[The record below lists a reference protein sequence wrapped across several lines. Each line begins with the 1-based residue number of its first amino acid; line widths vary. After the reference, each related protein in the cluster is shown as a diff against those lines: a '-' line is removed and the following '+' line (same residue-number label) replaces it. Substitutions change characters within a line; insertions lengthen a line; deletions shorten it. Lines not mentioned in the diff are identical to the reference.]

1 MTDRPMTAFL
11 VLATALVLLALA
23 VLLRSVLGS
32 RGDPAMARALRTE
45 NIAIAREQLAALDA
59 ARRSDD
65 LADSDYAE
73 ERSRIEA
80 MLSRE
85 LEHGGNVR
93 ESRTA
98 NLALGAVIA
107 LGVPLGAAWLYA
119 QIGTPAA
126 IATSPA
132 ASVAANTDAGPDAGP
147 PALAELVPRLEQRL
161 SEQPD
166 DVMGWRLLGRTYI
179 GMERFDLALRP
190 LARALELEPD
200 DAGTHTQLA
209 EARAMLAGGDLGGLA
224 LESLE
229 RAYALDPRHEQTLW
243 LLGVARQQA
252 GRHADAIALLGTL
265 RDIAD
270 AAGNVQAITTI
281 DEYLGVS
288 RAALGESDAAVPGG
302 DADDGE
308 AGTVPA
314 ALVIEISLG
323 GAAATVDPSLAVFVY
338 ARAVDGP
345 PMPLAVQRLSVAD
358 LPMTVTLDESM
369 AMLPNMT
376 LAAFPEVVV
385 GARVSL
391 TGQPVPSSGDW
402 SVESTATVGRNGT
415 AEAPLTLTIDR
426 QLP

>member
-1 MTDRPMTAFL
+1 
-11 VLATALVLLALA
+11 
-23 VLLRSVLGS
+23 
-32 RGDPAMARALRTE
+32 MARALRTE

-59 ARRSDD
+59 AKRSDG

-73 ERSRIEA
+73 ERLRIEA
-80 MLSRE
+80 TLSRE

-132 ASVAANTDAGPDAGP
+132 VSVAANAGANAGPDAGP

-179 GMERFDLALRP
+179 GMERFDLALSP

-209 EARAMLAGGDLGGLA
+209 EARAMLAGGDLGGQA
-224 LESLE
+224 LDSLE

-265 RDIAD
+265 RAIAD
-270 AAGNVQAITTI
+270 AAGNAQAVTTI
-281 DEYLGVS
+281 DEYLDVS
-288 RAALGESDAAVPGG
+288 RAALDEGDAVEPGG
-302 DADDGE
+302 DAGGGVGDGE
-308 AGTVPA
+308 AGTVRA

-323 GAAATVDPSLAVFVY
+323 EAAATVDPSLAVFVY

-345 PMPLAVQRLSVAD
+345 PMPLAVQRLSAAD
-358 LPMTVTLDESM
+358 LPTTVTLDESM

-391 TGQPVPSSGDW
+391 SGQPVPSSGDW
-402 SVESTATVGRNGT
+402 SVESTATVGRDGT
-415 AEAPLTLTIDR
+415 AGAPLTLTIDR